1 MVLEIIG
8 TIIFGAVIG
17 MLARLVMPG
26 KQNISALVTVILGVL
41 GALVGYYIWG
51 APQDDSSIDWLR
63 WITSIMRPRSSSPS
77 TARSAIAARASDASP
92 NGPRPDGALS
102 CPTPRG
108 SPPPCRGTV
117 SGQAA

>member
-1 MVLEIIG
+1 MILEIIG
-8 TIIFGAVIG
+8 TIIFGAIIG

-63 WITSIMRPRSSSPS
+63 WITSIIAAAIFVAVYGAIRNRSS
-77 TARSAIAARASDASP
+77 R
-92 NGPRPDGALS
+92 
-102 CPTPRG
+102 
-108 SPPPCRGTV
+108 V
-117 SGQAA
+117 

>member
-63 WITSIMRPRSSSPS
+63 WITSIIAAAIFVAVYGAIRNRSS
-77 TARSAIAARASDASP
+77 R
-92 NGPRPDGALS
+92 
-102 CPTPRG
+102 
-108 SPPPCRGTV
+108 V
-117 SGQAA
+117 